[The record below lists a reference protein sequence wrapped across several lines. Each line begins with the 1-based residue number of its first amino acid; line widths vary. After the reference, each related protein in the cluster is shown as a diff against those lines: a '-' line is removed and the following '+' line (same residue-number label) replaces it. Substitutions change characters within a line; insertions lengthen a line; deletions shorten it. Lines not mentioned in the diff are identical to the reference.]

1 MGLKKLIKKYFK
13 KDDADL
19 LHDIRVMARRKLSIL
34 EKEGKTDLGL
44 KELLKRSS
52 KLRDTD
58 VLLEICKDKKI
69 KKYLK
74 KKHKKLRK
82 KFLKFLK
89 GFKSQVVPLEERRD
103 FNCDEIFNTS
113 FLNKDDK
120 TLHKLRILVK
130 KCRYTN
136 PNLEDKLKKIQ
147 DLLGKAHDYYNC
159 EKLMRKFGKDPAKII
174 RKKQKYI
181 KKAEEVRLTLK

>member
-1 MGLKKLIKKYFK
+1 M
-13 KDDADL
+13 
-19 LHDIRVMARRKLSIL
+19 
-34 EKEGKTDLGL
+34 
-44 KELLKRSS
+44 
-52 KLRDTD
+52 
-58 VLLEICKDKKI
+58 
-69 KKYLK
+69 
-74 KKHKKLRK
+74 
-82 KFLKFLK
+82 
-89 GFKSQVVPLEERRD
+89 PLEEKRD

-120 TLHKLRILVK
+120 ILHKLRILVK

-159 EKLMRKFGKDPAKII
+159 EKLMRKFGKNPTKII

-181 KKAEEVRLTLK
+181 KKAEEVRLILK